1 MSSFRTLDTRS
12 VRWRPVQGSG
22 LEHLTVRCGNGAI
35 MARGVVIGARGGTPY
50 GVSYT
55 IVCDSDWRVR
65 VLDLETT
72 DDRRLHL
79 SSDGGGHWSDH
90 GGQSLPAFDG
100 CIDIDLAGT
109 PFTNTLPIRRLDL
122 DIHHDAVT
130 LSMVYVPFDTFSPV
144 IDGQSYRCLQPG
156 RRFRYQA
163 LDRSFAAD
171 LSVDDDGLVID
182 YPTLFERVES

>member
-12 VRWRPVQGSG
+12 VRWRSLAGGG
-22 LEHLTVRCGNGAI
+22 LEHLTVGPRNGAI
-35 MARGVVIGARGGTPY
+35 GARGVVIGARGGTPY

-55 IVCDSDWRVR
+55 IVCDSGWRVR
-65 VLDLETT
+65 TLDLETT

-79 SSDGGGHWSDH
+79 ASDGDGHWSDQ
-90 GGQSLPAFDG
+90 GGQPLPVFDG
-100 CIDIDLAGT
+100 CVDVDLAGT

-122 DIHHDAVT
+122 DIHHAGVT
-130 LSMVYVPFDTFSPV
+130 LSMVYVPFDTFSPK
-144 IDGQSYRCLQPG
+144 IDHQCYRCLQRG
-156 RRFRYQA
+156 RLYRYQA
-163 LDRSFAAD
+163 VDRSFAAD